1 MPKGLRS
8 GLVQAQPFPT
18 VVVKGSREA
27 VASLSQ
33 DHQHKSEKMH
43 GASGRPWCRTEMMQK
58 REPSVPSLLSVQIP
72 YLSPSMLRHAWRTAL
87 IDWLHRGKKL
97 LFQGR

>member
-43 GASGRPWCRTEMMQK
+43 GASGRPWCRTEMMQ
-58 REPSVPSLLSVQIP
+58 
-72 YLSPSMLRHAWRTAL
+72 
-87 IDWLHRGKKL
+87 
-97 LFQGR
+97 